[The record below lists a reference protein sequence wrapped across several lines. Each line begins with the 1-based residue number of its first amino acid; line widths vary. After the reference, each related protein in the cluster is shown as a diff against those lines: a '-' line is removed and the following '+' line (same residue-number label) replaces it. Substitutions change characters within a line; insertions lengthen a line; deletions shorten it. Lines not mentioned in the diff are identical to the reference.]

1 MNILF
6 LCFVFLDDGIK
17 ASALFISPIASDVSD
32 LHQLLQQFGKATG
45 LMVNVRKSEVF
56 SIQCSEINVADILGN
71 FQARQSHLP
80 CRYLGVPLK
89 LCRLTRQDEQGLV
102 DRVAARLP
110 GWKGRLLS
118 KTGRLTLVN
127 PLLSSIVIYH
137 MSVFQLSKWA
147 IRRID
152 KIRRNFL
159 WRGSEEARGG
169 HCMVSWR
176 RVQ

>member
-1 MNILF
+1 MELKRPHYSS
-6 LCFVFLDDGIK
+6 GR
-17 ASALFISPIASDVSD
+17 PIASDVSN